1 MSMCTEVLTVFVLLC
16 VCLCLYLRQR
26 ETARQSL
33 IILNVLAAIEARACV
48 QSWIRPSLRLSVL
61 CAAAQSLLVLLSV
74 AALISL
80 RLLPLTAQLM
90 TPSAVPIHV
99 PILIPIRININQTFA
114 ASTNCILVP
123 TSTSTRLGLVRFGTR
138 FGPRCCS
145 VFGCT
150 SAVQSN

>member
-1 MSMCTEVLTVFVLLC
+1 MCTEALTVFVLLC
-16 VCLCLYLRQR
+16 VCLYLYLRQR

-48 QSWIRPSLRLSVL
+48 QSWIRPSLRLSAV
-61 CAAAQSLLVLLSV
+61 AQSLLVLLSV

-90 TPSAVPIHV
+90 TPSSVPIHV

-123 TSTSTRLGLVRFGTR
+123 TSTSTWFGSVWASLLLRFWLH
-138 FGPRCCS
+138 FRC
-145 VFGCT
+145 
-150 SAVQSN
+150 AK

>member
-1 MSMCTEVLTVFVLLC
+1 MCTEGLAVFVLLC
-16 VCLCLYLRQR
+16 VCLYLYLRQR

-48 QSWIRPSLRLSVL
+48 QSWIRPYL
-61 CAAAQSLLVLLSV
+61 CPAAAQSLLVLLSV

-123 TSTSTRLGLVRFGTR
+123 TSTSTRLRYSFGTR
-138 FGPRCCS
+138 FGPLLLLRFWLHFRC
-145 VFGCT
+145 
-150 SAVQSN
+150 AK

>member
-1 MSMCTEVLTVFVLLC
+1 MCTEALTVFVLLC
-16 VCLCLYLRQR
+16 VCPYLYLRLR

-48 QSWIRPSLRLSVL
+48 QSWIRPSHCPAV
-61 CAAAQSLLVLLSV
+61 AQSLLVLLSV

-123 TSTSTRLGLVRFGTR
+123 TSTSTRLRYSFGTR

>member
-1 MSMCTEVLTVFVLLC
+1 MCSEALTVRVLLC
-16 VCLCLYLRQR
+16 VCLSLYLRQR

-48 QSWIRPSLRLSVL
+48 QSWIRPSLCPAV
-61 CAAAQSLLVLLSV
+61 AQSLLVLLSV

-99 PILIPIRININQTFA
+99 PIPVPILIRININQTFA

-123 TSTSTRLGLVRFGTR
+123 TSTSTRLGLVRFGSVWASLLLR
-138 FGPRCCS
+138 SWLHFRC
-145 VFGCT
+145 
-150 SAVQSN
+150 AK

>member
-1 MSMCTEVLTVFVLLC
+1 MCTEALTVFVLLC

-26 ETARQSL
+26 ETARQTL

-48 QSWIRPSLRLSVL
+48 QSWIRPSLRLSAV
-61 CAAAQSLLVLLSV
+61 AQSLLVLLSV

-80 RLLPLTAQLM
+80 RLLPLTALM

-123 TSTSTRLGLVRFGTR
+123 TSTSTRLGSVRYSVWASLLLR
-138 FGPRCCS
+138 FWLHFRC
-145 VFGCT
+145 
-150 SAVQSN
+150 AK